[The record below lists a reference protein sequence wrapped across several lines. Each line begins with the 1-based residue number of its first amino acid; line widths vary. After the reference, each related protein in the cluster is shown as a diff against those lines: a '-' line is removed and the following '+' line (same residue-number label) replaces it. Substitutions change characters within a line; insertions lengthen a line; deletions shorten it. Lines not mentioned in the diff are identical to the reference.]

1 MTAKTLTTC
10 LLAVGTLAALTAGPA
25 PAASRDLPYALE
37 LDTCVSAIYRKIDIE
52 NATRVRHIVRD
63 SQSSSIGYELTIDT
77 IVYDAETSRAY
88 RAVCLARG
96 ALNPI
101 SLRIAGDDA

>member
-10 LLAVGTLAALTAGPA
+10 LLAVGTLAAMTASPA

-37 LDTCVSAIYRKIDIE
+37 LDSCLSAIYRKIDIGG
-52 NATRVRHIVRD
+52 ATRVRHVVRE

-77 IVYDAETSRAY
+77 VVYDAEASRAY

-101 SLRIAGDDA
+101 RLRIAGDDA